1 MSDIVNNLM
10 AFFGVSSAPDSFGS
24 FLVWFISILIG
35 VEIVLFVMDSIFY
48 TIRFVSKG
56 VR

>member
-1 MSDIVNNLM
+1 MSVIVNNLM
-10 AFFGVSSAPDSFGS
+10 VFFGVSSAPDSFGS
-24 FLVWFISILIG
+24 FLIWFISILIG

-48 TIRFVSKG
+48 TIRSVSKG